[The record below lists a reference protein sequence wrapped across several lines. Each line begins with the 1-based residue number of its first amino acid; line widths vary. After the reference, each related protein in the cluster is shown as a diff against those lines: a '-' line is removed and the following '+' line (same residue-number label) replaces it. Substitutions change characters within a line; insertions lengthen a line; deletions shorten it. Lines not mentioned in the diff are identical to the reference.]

1 MTPAWTRLPVEKME
15 IRNIQ
20 PAEVEAVR
28 QLLIAN
34 GWGRR
39 DTVSE
44 RFAGL
49 LARSQVALVAV
60 DQGRVLG
67 FVRGLTDEMSNGYIS
82 MLVVAEPHRRQGIG
96 RALLRAA
103 MGADQR
109 ITWVLRAAPDDAR
122 AFYEKMGFRRSSVA
136 MERPG
141 IDRAMRVDVYGRFQL
156 EILRENERWVA
167 YRLEPGKRIRL
178 ADLAIP
184 ADLDANEVAQ
194 FLDDLYHEGSK
205 PGQSVRLLPE

>member
-1 MTPAWTRLPVEKME
+1 ME
-15 IRNIQ
+15 IRAIQ
-20 PAEVEAVR
+20 PSEVESVR

-44 RFAGL
+44 RFPEL
-49 LARSQVALVAV
+49 LSRSQIALVAV
-60 DQGRVLG
+60 EQGEVLG

-82 MLVVAEPHRRQGIG
+82 MLVVAEAHRRKGIG
-96 RALLRAA
+96 SALVRAA
-103 MGADQR
+103 MGTDER
-109 ITWVLRAAPDDAR
+109 ITWVLRASPDGVSS
-122 AFYEKMGFRRSSVA
+122 FYEELGFRRSSVA

-141 IDRAMRVDVYGRFQL
+141 TDRGMRVDVYGRYQL

-167 YRLEPGKRIRL
+167 YRLDPGKRVKL

-184 ADLDANEVAQ
+184 ADLDVNEVAQ
-194 FLDDLYHEGSK
+194 FLDDLYHEMSK
-205 PGQSVRLLPE
+205 PGQSIRVLPS